1 MKNVIIVTS
10 LISSLF
16 CGDLSGVSYF
26 NYATGD
32 AGNDEDHGFAMN
44 RVYLTYK
51 NDVSEN
57 TSFKFQADVLNQEG
71 DGLQMY
77 LKNAKMDYMATKNI
91 TFTYGLQ
98 GMNVFKSQEKI
109 WGNRYLAKTSMDNN
123 KWSPS
128 ADFGVGVKLSMG
140 CPIIKT
146 NNVSGSLLF
155 TNGEGY
161 KNDSSDNNERISAA
175 LGYTHNIGEDMSLQ
189 AGGSY
194 STLDYDAIIDDAT
207 TTNIDESAEAGT
219 ATIMALYG
227 GFSGF
232 GLRTGFEYNMGTD
245 LNLEAI
251 EDDED
256 TDEDETIMYDSSSSL
271 MSFYMNYD
279 LFFIKNLSMLFRYD
293 MLDSG
298 IDNNETTTIIA
309 GLSYK
314 CAEGIT
320 FTPNMTQTT
329 VGDGDPTT
337 AINLTFMLKF

>member
-1 MKNVIIVTS
+1 MKNIIITMS

-16 CGDLSGVSYF
+16 CGDISGLSYF

-32 AGNDEDHGFAMN
+32 ASNDEDHGFAMN
-44 RVYLTYK
+44 RVYFTYK
-51 NDVSEN
+51 TNVSEN
-57 TSFKFQADVLNQEG
+57 TSFKFQADVMHQEG

-77 LKNAKMDYMATKNI
+77 LKNAKMDYMVTENI
-91 TFTYGLQ
+91 TFIYGLQ

-109 WGNRYLAKTSMDNN
+109 WGNRFLSKSAMDLN

-128 ADFGVGVKLSMG
+128 ADLGVGVKLSMG
-140 CPIIKT
+140 CPIIKS
-146 NNVSGSLLF
+146 NKVSGSLLF

-194 STLDYDAIIDDAT
+194 STLDYDAIVDIELTD
-207 TTNIDESAEAGT
+207 IDESAEAGT
-219 ATIMALYG
+219 ANIMALYG

-245 LNLEAI
+245 LNL
-251 EDDED
+251 DDYGSD
-256 TDEDETIMYDSSSSL
+256 ATL
-271 MSFYMNYD
+271 MSFYGNYD
-279 LFFIKNLSMLFRYD
+279 LAFFDKLSIIVRYD
-293 MLDSG
+293 SLDNGAVDDDQTDVDESADTA
-298 IDNNETTTIIA
+298 ILLA

-320 FTPNMTQTT
+320 FAPNMTQTT
-329 VGDGDPTT
+329 IGDDDPTT
-337 AINLTFMLKF
+337 ALNLTFMFKF

>member
-16 CGDLSGVSYF
+16 CGDISGVSYF

-32 AGNDEDHGFAMN
+32 ASNGEDHGFAMN
-44 RVYLTYK
+44 RVYFTYK
-51 NDVSEN
+51 NDISEN
-57 TSFKFQADVLNQEG
+57 TSFKFQADVTSQED

-77 LKNAKMDYMATKNI
+77 LKNAKMDYMATDNI
-91 TFTYGLQ
+91 TLTYGLQ

-109 WGNRYLAKTSMDNN
+109 WGNRYLAKSSMDNN

-128 ADFGVGVKLSMG
+128 ADLGVGAKLSMG
-140 CPIIKT
+140 CPIIKS
-146 NNVSGSLLF
+146 NKVSASLLF

-161 KNDSSDNNERISAA
+161 KNDSSDGNERISAA
-175 LGYTHNIGEDMSLQ
+175 LGYTHNMGEDMNLK
-189 AGGSY
+189 AGGSF
-194 STLDYDAIIDDAT
+194 STLNYDAIEDDLDT
-207 TTNIDESAEAGT
+207 DDVDESADAGT

-245 LNLEAI
+245 LNLDGYGSDA
-251 EDDED
+251 
-256 TDEDETIMYDSSSSL
+256 TL
-271 MSFYMNYD
+271 MSFYGTYD
-279 LFFIKNLSMLFRYD
+279 LPFIDGLSVIARHD
-293 MLDSG
+293 SLDDG
-298 IDNNETTTIIA
+298 AEDNDQTDADESADTTTLLL

-329 VGDGDPTT
+329 VGEDDPTT

>member
-16 CGDLSGVSYF
+16 CGDISGVSYF

-32 AGNDEDHGFAMN
+32 TSNDEDHGFTMN
-44 RVYLTYK
+44 RVYFTYK

-57 TSFKFQADVLNQEG
+57 TSFKFQADVISQEG

-77 LKNAKMDYMATKNI
+77 LKNVKMDYMATDNI
-91 TFTYGLQ
+91 TLTYGLQ

-109 WGNRYLAKTSMDNN
+109 WGNRYLAKSSMDNN

-128 ADFGVGVKLSMG
+128 ADLGVGVKLSMG
-140 CPIIKT
+140 CPIIKS
-146 NNVSGSLLF
+146 NKVSGSLLF

-161 KNDSSDNNERISAA
+161 KNDLLDGHERISAA
-175 LGYTHNIGEDMSLQ
+175 LGYKHNIGEDMNLQ

-194 STLDYDAIIDDAT
+194 STLTYDEELDD
-207 TTNIDESAEAGT
+207 SGAEISPHGT
-219 ATIMALYG
+219 ETIMAFYG
-227 GFSGF
+227 GLSGF

-245 LNLEAI
+245 LNLEGYGSDA
-251 EDDED
+251 
-256 TDEDETIMYDSSSSL
+256 TL
-271 MSFYMNYD
+271 MSFYGTYN
-279 LFFIKNLSMLFRYD
+279 LAFIDGVSLIVRYD
-293 MLDSG
+293 SLDNG
-298 IDNNETTTIIA
+298 ADDNDQTADIDESKDTATILA

-314 CAEGIT
+314 CAEGII

-329 VGDGDPTT
+329 VSDQDPTT
-337 AINLTFMLKF
+337 SINLTFQLSF

>member
-16 CGDLSGVSYF
+16 CGDISGVSFF

-57 TSFKFQADVLNQEG
+57 TSFKFQADVLSQEG

-77 LKNAKMDYMATKNI
+77 LKNAKMDYMATDNI
-91 TFTYGLQ
+91 TLTYGLQ

-128 ADFGVGVKLSMG
+128 ADLGVGVKLSMG
-140 CPIIKT
+140 CPIIKS
-146 NNVSGSLLF
+146 NKVSASLLF

-194 STLDYDAIIDDAT
+194 STLDYDAIVDDAT
-207 TTNIDESAEAGT
+207 TADIDETAEAGT
-219 ATIMALYG
+219 ANIMALYG

-232 GLRTGFEYNMGTD
+232 GLRTGFEFNMGTD
-245 LNLEAI
+245 LNL
-251 EDDED
+251 DDYGSD
-256 TDEDETIMYDSSSSL
+256 ATL
-271 MSFYMNYD
+271 MSFYGNYD
-279 LFFIKNLSMLFRYD
+279 LAFFDKLSIIVRYD
-293 MLDSG
+293 SLDNG
-298 IDNNETTTIIA
+298 ADDNDQTDVDESADTTTLLA

-329 VGDGDPTT
+329 VGEGDPTT
-337 AINLTFMLKF
+337 AVNLTFMLKF

>member
-1 MKNVIIVTS
+1 MRNIIIITS

-16 CGDLSGVSYF
+16 CGDISGVSYF

-32 AGNDEDHGFAMN
+32 ASNDEDHGFAMN
-44 RVYLTYK
+44 RVYFTYK
-51 NDVSEN
+51 NDVSKN
-57 TSFKFQADVLNQEG
+57 TSFKFQADVISQEG

-77 LKNAKMDYMATKNI
+77 LKNAKMDYMATDNI
-91 TFTYGLQ
+91 TLTYGLQ

-109 WGNRYLAKTSMDNN
+109 WGNRYIAKSSMDNN

-128 ADFGVGVKLSMG
+128 ADLGVGAKLSMG
-140 CPIIKT
+140 CPIIKS
-146 NNVSGSLLF
+146 NKVSGSVLF

-161 KNDSSDNNERISAA
+161 KNDSSDNNERISAT
-175 LGYTHNIGEDMSLQ
+175 LGYKHNMGEDMSLQ

-194 STLDYDAIIDDAT
+194 STLNYDAELDDLETDA
-207 TTNIDESAEAGT
+207 DESADEGT

-245 LNLEAI
+245 LNL
-251 EDDED
+251 DEYGSD
-256 TDEDETIMYDSSSSL
+256 ATLI
-271 MSFYMNYD
+271 SFYGNYD
-279 LFFIKNLSMLFRYD
+279 LAFFDRLSIIVRYD
-293 MLDSG
+293 RLDNGADDDQTDVDESA
-298 IDNNETTTIIA
+298 DTATLLA

-314 CAEGIT
+314 CAEGII
-320 FTPNMTQTT
+320 FTPNITQTT
-329 VGDGDPTT
+329 IGEDNPTI

>member
-1 MKNVIIVTS
+1 MKNVIIITS

-16 CGDLSGVSYF
+16 CGDISGVSFF

-32 AGNDEDHGFAMN
+32 ASNGEDHGFEMN

-57 TSFKFQADVLNQEG
+57 TSFKFQADVLSQEG

-109 WGNRYLAKTSMDNN
+109 WGNRYIAKSSMDYNG
-123 KWSPS
+123 WSPS
-128 ADFGVGVKLSMG
+128 ADLGVGIKLSMA
-140 CPIIKT
+140 CPIIKS
-146 NNVSGSLLF
+146 NKVSGSLLF

-194 STLDYDAIIDDAT
+194 STLGYDAIEDNAT
-207 TTNIDESAEAGT
+207 TADIDETAEAGT
-219 ATIMALYG
+219 ANIMALYG

-232 GLRTGFEYNMGTD
+232 GLRTGFEFNMGTD
-245 LNLEAI
+245 LNL
-251 EDDED
+251 DDYGSD
-256 TDEDETIMYDSSSSL
+256 ATL
-271 MSFYMNYD
+271 MSFYGNYD
-279 LFFIKNLSMLFRYD
+279 LAFFDKLSIIVRYD
-293 MLDSG
+293 SLDNG
-298 IDNNETTTIIA
+298 ADDNDQTDVDESADTTTLLA

-329 VGDGDPTT
+329 VGEGEPTT
-337 AINLTFMLKF
+337 AVNLTFMLKF

>member
-1 MKNVIIVTS
+1 M
-10 LISSLF
+10 
-16 CGDLSGVSYF
+16 
-26 NYATGD
+26 
-32 AGNDEDHGFAMN
+32 DH
-44 RVYLTYK
+44 
-51 NDVSEN
+51 
-57 TSFKFQADVLNQEG
+57 
-71 DGLQMY
+71 
-77 LKNAKMDYMATKNI
+77 MATENI
-91 TFTYGLQ
+91 TFMYGLQ

-109 WGNRYLAKTSMDNN
+109 WGNRFLSKSAMDLN

-128 ADFGVGVKLSMG
+128 ADLGLGVKLSMG
-140 CPIIKT
+140 CPIIKS
-146 NNVSGSLLF
+146 NKVSGSLLF

-194 STLDYDAIIDDAT
+194 STLDYDAIVDDAT

-245 LNLEAI
+245 LNLDGYGSDA
-251 EDDED
+251 
-256 TDEDETIMYDSSSSL
+256 TL
-271 MSFYMNYD
+271 MSFYGTYD
-279 LFFIKNLSMLFRYD
+279 LPFIDGLSVIARHD
-293 MLDSG
+293 SLDDG
-298 IDNNETTTIIA
+298 AEDNDQTDADESADTTTLLL

-329 VGDGDPTT
+329 VGEDDPTT

>member
-16 CGDLSGVSYF
+16 CGDISGVSYF

-57 TSFKFQADVLNQEG
+57 TSFKFQADVLSQED

-77 LKNAKMDYMATKNI
+77 LKNAKMDYMATDNI
-91 TFTYGLQ
+91 TLTYGLQ

-128 ADFGVGVKLSMG
+128 ADLGFGVKLSMG

-146 NNVSGSLLF
+146 NKVSGSLLF

-194 STLDYDAIIDDAT
+194 STLDYDAIVDDAT
-207 TTNIDESAEAGT
+207 TADIDETGEAGT
-219 ATIMALYG
+219 ANIMALYG

-232 GLRTGFEYNMGTD
+232 GLRTGFEFNMGTD
-245 LNLEAI
+245 LNLDDYGSDAI
-251 EDDED
+251 
-256 TDEDETIMYDSSSSL
+256 L
-271 MSFYMNYD
+271 MSFYGNYD
-279 LFFIKNLSMLFRYD
+279 LAFFDRLSIIVRYD
-293 MLDSG
+293 SLDNG
-298 IDNNETTTIIA
+298 ADDNDQTDVDESADTTTLLA

-329 VGDGDPTT
+329 VGEGDPTT
-337 AINLTFMLKF
+337 AVNLTFMLKF

>member
-1 MKNVIIVTS
+1 MKNVIIITS

-16 CGDLSGVSYF
+16 CGDISGVSFF

-44 RVYLTYK
+44 RVYLTYQ

-57 TSFKFQADVLNQEG
+57 TSFKFQADVLSQEG

-77 LKNAKMDYMATKNI
+77 LKNAKMDYMATDNI
-91 TFTYGLQ
+91 TLTYGLQ
-98 GMNVFKSQEKI
+98 GLNVFKSQEKI
-109 WGNRYLAKTSMDNN
+109 WGNRYLSKTSMDNN

-128 ADFGVGVKLSMG
+128 ADLGVGVKLSMG
-140 CPIIKT
+140 CPIIKS
-146 NNVSGSLLF
+146 NKVSASLLF

-194 STLDYDAIIDDAT
+194 STLDYDAIVDDAT
-207 TTNIDESAEAGT
+207 TADIDETAEAGT
-219 ATIMALYG
+219 ANIMALYG

-232 GLRTGFEYNMGTD
+232 GLRTGFEFNMGTD
-245 LNLEAI
+245 LNL
-251 EDDED
+251 DDYGSD
-256 TDEDETIMYDSSSSL
+256 ATL
-271 MSFYMNYD
+271 MSFYGNYD
-279 LFFIKNLSMLFRYD
+279 LAFFDKLSIIVRYD
-293 MLDSG
+293 SLDNG
-298 IDNNETTTIIA
+298 ADDNDQTDVDESADTTTLLA

-329 VGDGDPTT
+329 VGEGDPTT
-337 AINLTFMLKF
+337 AVNLTFMLKF

>member
-16 CGDLSGVSYF
+16 CGDISGVSFF

-57 TSFKFQADVLNQEG
+57 TSFKFQADVLSQEG

-77 LKNAKMDYMATKNI
+77 LKNAKMDYMATDNI
-91 TFTYGLQ
+91 TLTYGLQ
-98 GMNVFKSQEKI
+98 GLNVFKSQEKI

-128 ADFGVGVKLSMG
+128 ADLGVGVKLSMG
-140 CPIIKT
+140 CPIIKS
-146 NNVSGSLLF
+146 NKVSASLLF

-194 STLDYDAIIDDAT
+194 STLDYDAIVDDAT
-207 TTNIDESAEAGT
+207 TADIDETAEAGT
-219 ATIMALYG
+219 ANIMALYG

-232 GLRTGFEYNMGTD
+232 GLRTGFEFNMGTD
-245 LNLEAI
+245 LNL
-251 EDDED
+251 DDYGSD
-256 TDEDETIMYDSSSSL
+256 ATL
-271 MSFYMNYD
+271 MSFYGNYD
-279 LFFIKNLSMLFRYD
+279 LAFFDKLSIIVRYD
-293 MLDSG
+293 SLDNG
-298 IDNNETTTIIA
+298 ADDNDQTDVDESADTTTLLA

-329 VGDGDPTT
+329 VGEGDPTT
-337 AINLTFMLKF
+337 AVNLTFMLKF

>member
-16 CGDLSGVSYF
+16 CGDISGVSFF

-57 TSFKFQADVLNQEG
+57 TSFKFQADVLSQEG

-77 LKNAKMDYMATKNI
+77 LKNAKMDYMATDNI
-91 TFTYGLQ
+91 TLTYGLQ
-98 GMNVFKSQEKI
+98 GLNVFKSQEKI
-109 WGNRYLAKTSMDNN
+109 WGNRYMAKTSMDNN

-128 ADFGVGVKLSMG
+128 ADLGVGVKLSMG
-140 CPIIKT
+140 CPIIKS
-146 NNVSGSLLF
+146 NKVSASLLF

-194 STLDYDAIIDDAT
+194 STLDYDAIVDDAT
-207 TTNIDESAEAGT
+207 TADIDETAEADT
-219 ATIMALYG
+219 ANIMALYG

-232 GLRTGFEYNMGTD
+232 GLRTGFEFNMGTD
-245 LNLEAI
+245 LNL
-251 EDDED
+251 DDYGSD
-256 TDEDETIMYDSSSSL
+256 ATL
-271 MSFYMNYD
+271 MSFYGNYD
-279 LFFIKNLSMLFRYD
+279 LAFFDKLSIIVRYD
-293 MLDSG
+293 SLDNG
-298 IDNNETTTIIA
+298 ADDNDQTDVDESADTTTLLA

-329 VGDGDPTT
+329 VGEGDPTT
-337 AINLTFMLKF
+337 AVNLTFMLKF